1 MQKTSTLLYFRKM
14 FSESGNDREDLMF
27 LWNLGNSF
35 KAVGSIILKE
45 KNQIYEKQCP
55 ALQAGRIPS
64 VFLVLVGV
72 LASLWA
78 QFKNLCTVRR
88 FSGGRQQTGNDLLS
102 MRLGDGTTDWDSRCS
117 GQSSQV
123 FDTEWHGKECVL
135 LAAPRFH
142 QEARSLWCGR
152 STLISSF
159 WEIAK
164 NLITIGCW

>member
-1 MQKTSTLLYFRKM
+1 MLCPLKVNWLLRMQKTSTLLYFRKM

-45 KNQIYEKQCP
+45 KNQICEKQCP

-72 LASLWA
+72 LASLLA

-88 FSGGRQQTGNDLLS
+88 FSGGPQQTGNDLLS

-117 GQSSQV
+117 SQSS
-123 FDTEWHGKECVL
+123 
-135 LAAPRFH
+135 
-142 QEARSLWCGR
+142 LWQRMAWQGVCF
-152 STLISSF
+152 ISSSPLSSGSKEF
-159 WEIAK
+159 VVWQK
-164 NLITIGCW
+164 HSYF